1 MKIVFTVL
9 CLTIC
14 SLSIAQSE
22 PQFQDT
28 NSMRMAAEEF
38 LSTQTIGLS
47 GKMNIT
53 IGKIDNRLKLPVC
66 SNLSPFLLPGSKPW
80 GKISLGLR
88 CTAPTPWTIYV
99 SAQIQ
104 VSADYY
110 VTTTPLSQGQLI
122 EITDIRKVNGDLA
135 SLPIGVVTNPTQVI
149 GRSLI
154 SSLASGSILRLDALK
169 ATPAI
174 QQGQS
179 IRVVGAGPGFQ
190 VTTEGLALNNANEG
204 QVAKAKTTSGQL
216 VSGIARVGG
225 IIDVN
230 F

>member
-1 MKIVFTVL
+1 MKIVLATL
-9 CLTIC
+9 CLAIC
-14 SLSIAQSE
+14 GLSLAQSE
-22 PQFQDT
+22 PKIQDT
-28 NSMRMAAEEF
+28 NSLRIVAEEF
-38 LSTQTIGLS
+38 LATQATGLP
-47 GKMNIT
+47 GKMSIT
-53 IGKIDNRLKLPVC
+53 IGKIDNRLKLPAC
-66 SNLSPFLLPGSKPW
+66 ANISPFLLPGSKPW
-80 GKISLGLR
+80 GKVNLGIR
-88 CTAPTPWTIYV
+88 CSTPTPWTIYL

-104 VSADYY
+104 ATADYY

-122 EITDIRKVNGDLA
+122 GLADIRKVSGDLA
-135 SLPIGVVTNPTQVI
+135 SLPVGVITNPTQAI

-154 SSLASGSILRLDALK
+154 TSLASGSVLRMDALK
-169 ATPAI
+169 ITPVI

-179 IRVVGAGPGFQ
+179 IRVISTGPGFQ

-204 QVAKAKTTSGQL
+204 QIAKAKTISGQL

>member
-154 SSLASGSILRLDALK
+154 TSLASGSILRLDALK

-179 IRVVGAGPGFQ
+179 IRVVSAGPGFQ